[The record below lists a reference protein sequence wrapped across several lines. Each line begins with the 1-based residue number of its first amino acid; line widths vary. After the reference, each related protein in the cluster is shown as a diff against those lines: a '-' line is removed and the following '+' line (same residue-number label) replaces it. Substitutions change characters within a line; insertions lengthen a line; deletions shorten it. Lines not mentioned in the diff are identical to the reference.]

1 MNEYIKYEND
11 IIVLNDIARVEKTFS
26 LKDGCY
32 INITY
37 INGNKVSLR
46 VYDIGD
52 GIKLYNAF
60 NDYLCNLNNVSDG
73 FKCLEKINRKY
84 DNLEE
89 DIIEDLKG
97 GK

>member
-73 FKCLEKINRKY
+73 FKCLEKINRAY
-84 DNLEE
+84 DEGE
-89 DIIEDLKG
+89 IKRMEHFKG
-97 GK
+97 EK